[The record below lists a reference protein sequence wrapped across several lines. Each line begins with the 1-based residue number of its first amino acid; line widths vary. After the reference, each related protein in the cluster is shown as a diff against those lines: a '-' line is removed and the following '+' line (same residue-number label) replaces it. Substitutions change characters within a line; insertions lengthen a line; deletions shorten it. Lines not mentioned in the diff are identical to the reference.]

1 MGPFD
6 KILVGV
12 QVHKAQGHAAV
23 LAVAQNLALVAQA
36 QVHLGERKAV
46 RGLFERLETVLCRR
60 RATVALG
67 VRHDQAS
74 ARHAAAAHAA
84 AQLVQGKTYQAF
96 MPYVGIAV
104 LYLAMVMI
112 LSGLMGLLER
122 RMRASD

>member
-1 MGPFD
+1 MSITHGDRVAQGRVATESRLQAYRQELDRVQMGPFD

-60 RATVALG
+60 RAT
-67 VRHDQAS
+67 RCPWSAS
-74 ARHAAAAHAA
+74 
-84 AQLVQGKTYQAF
+84 
-96 MPYVGIAV
+96 
-104 LYLAMVMI
+104 
-112 LSGLMGLLER
+112 
-122 RMRASD
+122 

>member
-1 MGPFD
+1 M
-6 KILVGV
+6 I
-12 QVHKAQGHAAV
+12 
-23 LAVAQNLALVAQA
+23 
-36 QVHLGERKAV
+36 
-46 RGLFERLETVLCRR
+46 GLRDLTK
-60 RATVALG
+60 
-67 VRHDQAS
+67 
-74 ARHAAAAHAA
+74 A